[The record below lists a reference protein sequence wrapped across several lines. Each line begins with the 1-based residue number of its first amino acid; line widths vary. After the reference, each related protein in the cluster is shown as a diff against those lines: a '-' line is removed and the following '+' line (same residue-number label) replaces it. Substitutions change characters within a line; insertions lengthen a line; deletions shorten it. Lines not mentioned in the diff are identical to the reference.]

1 MCHHLLFYILKF
13 FRGFS
18 FNMVL
23 TLFVGGVSLIIV
35 LKLSSFLLNDN
46 SNSLVKLFVCSFI
59 KYFSVKGFNSR
70 YRL

>member
-1 MCHHLLFYILKF
+1 
-13 FRGFS
+13 
-18 FNMVL
+18 MVL

-46 SNSLVKLFVCSFI
+46 SNSLVKLFICSFI
-59 KYFSVKGFNSR
+59 KIFFSVKGFNSR